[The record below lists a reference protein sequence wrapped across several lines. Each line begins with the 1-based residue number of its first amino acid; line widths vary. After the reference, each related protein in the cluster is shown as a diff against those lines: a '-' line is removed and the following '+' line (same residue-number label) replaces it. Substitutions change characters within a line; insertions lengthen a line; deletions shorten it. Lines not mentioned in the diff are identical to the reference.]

1 MNKGNKVLALLVYSL
16 GLIIFSEVLLSS
28 SIDLFKI
35 VLLLSLLFILIR
47 SVLILLNIKFNFFS
61 NRSFIIISSILAVTM
76 VVLFYFRFH

>member
-1 MNKGNKVLALLVYSL
+1 MNKGNKVLALLVYSS

-47 SVLILLNIKFNFFS
+47 SVLILLNSKFNFFS

>member
-1 MNKGNKVLALLVYSL
+1 MNKGNKVLALLVYSS

-47 SVLILLNIKFNFFS
+47 SVLILLNSKFNFFS

-76 VVLFYFRFH
+76 VVLFYFH